1 MCRERRKVDRDWVVT
16 VRRRPARRRARGGAH
31 RPHGSRNS
39 HAVRMRSR
47 VVWIH
52 SQLVLPQIEDCVKT
66 ASVNRGASIK
76 NLVCL
81 GNDDKAFDGTEH
93 PIFRVVIKTLYLA
106 DVSRAAQIDR
116 DLLVLA
122 EQKVLPIPYKR
133 TCNFLQGPD
142 PQ

>member
-1 MCRERRKVDRDWVVT
+1 M
-16 VRRRPARRRARGGAH
+16 
-31 RPHGSRNS
+31 
-39 HAVRMRSR
+39 
-47 VVWIH
+47 
-52 SQLVLPQIEDCVKT
+52 LPQIEDCVKT

-133 TCNFLQGPD
+133 TCNFLLTGARPSIAAD
-142 PQ
+142 PKVRGFYLAPQVTMRRRSRASSA